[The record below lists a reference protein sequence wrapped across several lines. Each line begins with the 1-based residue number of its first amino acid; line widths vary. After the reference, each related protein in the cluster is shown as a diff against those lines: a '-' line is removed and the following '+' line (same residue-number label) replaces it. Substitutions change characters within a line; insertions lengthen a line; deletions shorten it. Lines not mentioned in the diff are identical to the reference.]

1 MISYNEIIE
10 ILNSA
15 EKQISDCLAYLRD
28 NKNTIIFKDYEDNY
42 YNHLN
47 NQYADV
53 NRRTF
58 LLKDVDFNSFFD
70 ITLSFLSEQSDFIND
85 FKELEYLKTENNK
98 LSKYAEKIISE
109 CMRSVQQYNYLSQ
122 NNCDIFHILYKPNLR
137 ANYSSILI
145 LKDFYKYEE
154 NIVLIGGNGSGK
166 TSFANTLKGNDIDS
180 IAVIPAQKNLYF
192 SLNDQSLLKTNVK
205 ELTNLL
211 FENNINKGKTDENN
225 YNYYSY
231 QNNQFTRLIIGMQDD
246 FTSYLYKCEE
256 GGKTPDKNHSI
267 FRKVVKVFNI
277 LFPEIKLSYEN
288 GHSYCLVCEKDGNKY
303 NINGLSEGEK
313 AVLYYSISVFIAKE
327 NSFIIVDEPETY
339 INPSIANTLWDTLEQ
354 ERKDCQFFYIT
365 HSVDFVLGRTNKRI
379 AWIKNYRHP
388 FHWEFDILENDNNL
402 PKPMLTEILG
412 TKKPI
417 VFCEGD
423 DKSSLDYHI

>member
-166 TSFANTLKGNDIDS
+166 TSFANTLKGTDIDS
-180 IAVIPAQKNLYF
+180 IAVIPAPKNL
-192 SLNDQSLLKTNVK
+192 
-205 ELTNLL
+205 
-211 FENNINKGKTDENN
+211 
-225 YNYYSY
+225 
-231 QNNQFTRLIIGMQDD
+231 
-246 FTSYLYKCEE
+246 
-256 GGKTPDKNHSI
+256 
-267 FRKVVKVFNI
+267 
-277 LFPEIKLSYEN
+277 
-288 GHSYCLVCEKDGNKY
+288 
-303 NINGLSEGEK
+303 
-313 AVLYYSISVFIAKE
+313 
-327 NSFIIVDEPETY
+327 
-339 INPSIANTLWDTLEQ
+339 
-354 ERKDCQFFYIT
+354 
-365 HSVDFVLGRTNKRI
+365 
-379 AWIKNYRHP
+379 
-388 FHWEFDILENDNNL
+388 
-402 PKPMLTEILG
+402 
-412 TKKPI
+412 
-417 VFCEGD
+417 
-423 DKSSLDYHI
+423 